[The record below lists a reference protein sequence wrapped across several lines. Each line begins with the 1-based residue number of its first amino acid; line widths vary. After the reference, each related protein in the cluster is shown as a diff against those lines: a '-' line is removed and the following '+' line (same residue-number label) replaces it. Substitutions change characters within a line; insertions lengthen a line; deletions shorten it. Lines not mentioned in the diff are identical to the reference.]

1 MLVPHLCNSKRSHQK
16 CTALPDTNPRR
27 VIVHFQSSPLCGK
40 PGLQKSV
47 NSNILRKSLIKK
59 TRNFTGFLQTI
70 LEYSTIPTKF
80 MTG

>member
-59 TRNFTGFLQTI
+59 TEILQAFYRQYWNI
-70 LEYSTIPTKF
+70 QQFQPSS
-80 MTG
+80 